1 MYSPAT
7 SFSAINPH
15 PGITKCSTSRH
26 LVIDRWLPFFTNIKC
41 RIELQAHPA
50 DTSSVASPQVVEDQ
64 RYTAESSDSQ
74 AKDAFVGTLEDAV
87 LHNTNQFH
95 KWHSELEAAC
105 ALETEEK
112 YKRYADLLNSHLRST
127 ETILSKVCCYVSGW
141 VGG

>member
-1 MYSPAT
+1 M
-7 SFSAINPH
+7 
-15 PGITKCSTSRH
+15 
-26 LVIDRWLPFFTNIKC
+26 
-41 RIELQAHPA
+41 
-50 DTSSVASPQVVEDQ
+50 PQVVEDQ

-127 ETILSKVCCYVSGW
+127 ETILSKVCVCVGGFRFLW
-141 VGG
+141 VGVLMLATKGHACRGVSLRVRMIPNLDATMCALHSM